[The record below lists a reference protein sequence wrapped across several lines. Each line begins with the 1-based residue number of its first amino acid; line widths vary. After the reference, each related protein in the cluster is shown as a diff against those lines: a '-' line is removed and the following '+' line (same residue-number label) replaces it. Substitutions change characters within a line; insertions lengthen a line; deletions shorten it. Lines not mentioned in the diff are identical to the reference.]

1 MESLE
6 RPMQEAV
13 EADIGPSG
21 LGRKQ
26 LANGSQRISNM
37 LQIGKSRL

>member
-6 RPMQEAV
+6 RPLKEAV

-26 LANGSQRISNM
+26 LANGSQRISTM
-37 LQIGKSRL
+37 LQIGESRS